1 MAVENVTYI
10 DSLDPT
16 APAGGDSIS
25 EGDDHIR
32 NIKRAIKD
40 TFPNVDGPVDLTTAE
55 FGALKSSLSN
65 GGIVASCKYN
75 GSQIMYKEGVTT
87 VQDLGGGGY
96 RVNFDS
102 AITDFNDHYAPII
115 TPFWSVP
122 DLRPTLVSLT
132 GFNENWVEF
141 IITRINADGT
151 NGGAEGNGFSLL
163 IVDMIT
169 NPTP

>member
-40 TFPNVDGPVDLTTAE
+40 TFPNVDGPVDLSTAE

-65 GGIVASCKYN
+65 GGVVASCKYN
-75 GSQIMYKEGVTT
+75 GASIMYQEGIDSVN
-87 VQDLGGGGY
+87 DLGGGGY
-96 RVNFDS
+96 RVNFSSGISGFD
-102 AITDFNDHYAPII
+102 NHYAPII

-122 DLRPTLVSLT
+122 GFRPTLVSLT
-132 GFNENWVEF
+132 GFTADYVEF
-141 IITRINADGT
+141 IITQINADGS
-151 NGGAEGNGFSLL
+151 NEGAIGNGFSLL
-163 IVDMIT
+163 VVDLIT
-169 NPTP
+169 NS

>member
-40 TFPNVDGPVDLTTAE
+40 TFPNVDGPVELTTAE
-55 FGALKSSLSN
+55 FGELKSGLSN

-75 GSQIMYKEGVTT
+75 GTSIMYQEGVSSV
-87 VQDLGGGGY
+87 VQVGNGGY
-96 RVNFDS
+96 RVNFQSDI
-102 AITDFNDHYAPII
+102 AGFDNHYAPIV
-115 TPFWSVP
+115 TPFVSSNN
-122 DLRPTLVSLT
+122 RPVLASLT
-132 GFNENWVEF
+132 GFTDSWVEF
-141 IITRINADGT
+141 TLAEFDG
-151 NGGAEGNGFSLL
+151 NGNSAPAVNTGFSLL
-163 IVDMIT
+163 IVDMIQ
-169 NPTP
+169 N

>member
-40 TFPNVDGPVDLTTAE
+40 TFPNVDGPVELTTAE
-55 FGALKSSLSN
+55 FGELKSGLSN

-75 GSQIMYKEGVTT
+75 GTSIMYQEGVSSV
-87 VQDLGGGGY
+87 VQVGNGGY
-96 RVNFDS
+96 RVNFQSDI
-102 AITDFNDHYAPII
+102 AGFDNHYAPIV
-115 TPFWSVP
+115 TPFVSSNN
-122 DLRPTLVSLT
+122 RPVLASLT
-132 GFNENWVEF
+132 GFTDSWVEF
-141 IITRINADGT
+141 TLAEFDGS
-151 NGGAEGNGFSLL
+151 GNSAPAVNTGFSLL
-163 IVDMIT
+163 IVDMIQ
-169 NPTP
+169 N

>member
-40 TFPNVDGPVDLTTAE
+40 TFPNVDGPVELTTAE
-55 FGALKSSLSN
+55 FSALKSGLAS

-75 GSQIMYKEGVTT
+75 GTSVMYQEGVSSVTQ
-87 VQDLGGGGY
+87 VGNGGY
-96 RVNFDS
+96 RVTFDS
-102 AITDFNDHYAPII
+102 QIPGFDNHYAPLI
-115 TPFWSVP
+115 TAFASPNN
-122 DLRPTLVSLT
+122 RPVVVALT
-132 GFNENWVEF
+132 GFTDSYVEF
-141 IITRINADGT
+141 VMQEFDGSGNAT
-151 NGGAEGNGFSLL
+151 PSPNTGFSFI

-169 NPTP
+169 N